1 MENFSDFSVWGGINI
16 IAVLLISLL
25 FANLLKRKIKL
36 LRNSLIPTSVLGGL
50 ILLAI
55 SIGYNQIFDENMFN
69 TQFFGGNGV
78 TTLEMTTY
86 HCLAIGFIATSF
98 KPSKE
103 KVGKKRAVEV
113 FNTGVTTVA
122 TYLLQGIFGLG
133 ITIIAAM
140 YFMPEFFKA
149 AGIILPFGYG
159 QGTGQAM
166 NYGNIYETDYGFT
179 GGKSF
184 GLTIAAFGFL
194 SASLGGVIHLNILKK
209 KGKVIIGGDEKAEHL
224 CGDDIQTNDEIP
236 MNGSMDK
243 LTVQMGFVLAA
254 YIISYLIMFGLGT
267 LLPGLKS
274 ILYGFNFLFGV
285 LVAVGINSILIALR
299 RKGTMKRQYVNT
311 FLMNRISGFFFDL
324 MVVAGIAAIQIDVLK
339 GYWPIII
346 ILSVAGLI
354 ITYLYNILVA
364 HVLFPEY
371 KHQQFLAMYGMLTGT
386 ASTGVILLREID
398 RDLSTPVS
406 ENLVYQNLPA
416 IVLGFPMMIIATMAP
431 KSPVNTIII
440 VAAYF
445 VVLNIVLFRS
455 KIFRRRKKKTE
466 ETVVTEETTAEE

>member
-1 MENFSDFSVWGGINI
+1 MENFSDFSVWGGVNI

-50 ILLAI
+50 ILLLI
-55 SIGYNQIFDENMFN
+55 SIGYEKIFGQNMFN
-69 TQFFGGNGV
+69 TQFFGGNGT

-140 YFMPEFFKA
+140 YFMPDFFEA

-166 NYGNIYETDYGFT
+166 NYGNIYETDYGFV

-209 KGKVIIGGDEKAEHL
+209 KGKVQIGGDEKAEWL
-224 CGDDIQTNDEIP
+224 CGDDVQTNDEIP

-243 LTVQMGFVLAA
+243 LTVQMGFVLSA
-254 YIISYLIMFGLGT
+254 YVIAYLIMFVLGS
-267 LLPGLKS
+267 LLPSLSS

-299 RKGTMKRQYVNT
+299 RKGVMKRQYVNT

-339 GYWPIII
+339 GYWPIIL
-346 ILSVAGLI
+346 ILAVVGLI

-386 ASTGVILLREID
+386 ASTGVILLREMD

-431 KSPVNTIII
+431 QQPILTLI
-440 VAAYF
+440 VVAVYF

-466 ETVVTEETTAEE
+466 E

>member
-1 MENFSDFSVWGGINI
+1 MANFSDFSVWGGINI

-36 LRNSLIPTSVLGGL
+36 LRNSLIPTAVLGGL
-50 ILLAI
+50 ILLLI
-55 SIGYNQIFDENMFN
+55 SVGYEQIFGQNMFN
-69 TQFFGGNGV
+69 TQFFGGDGI

-103 KVGKKRAVEV
+103 KVDKKRAGDV

-122 TYLLQGIFGLG
+122 TYLIQGVVGLG

-140 YFMPEFFKA
+140 YFMPDFFEA

-166 NYGNIYETDYGFT
+166 NYGNIYETDYGFV

-184 GLTIAAFGFL
+184 GLTIAACGFL
-194 SASLGGVIHLNILKK
+194 CASLGGVIHLNILKK
-209 KGKVIIGGDEKAEHL
+209 KGRIEISGDEKAEWL
-224 CGDDIQTNDEIP
+224 CGNDVQTEDEVP

-243 LTVQMGFVLAA
+243 LTIQMGFVLAA
-254 YIISYLIMFGLGT
+254 YIIAYLIMLGLGT
-267 LLPGLKS
+267 LLPGLSS

-285 LVAVGINSILIALR
+285 LVAVGISSILIALR
-299 RKGTMKRQYVNT
+299 RKGVMKRQYVNT

-324 MVVAGIAAIQIDVLK
+324 MVVAGIAAIQIDVLE
-339 GYWPIII
+339 GYWPVII
-346 ILSVAGLI
+346 ILAVAGLI
-354 ITYLYNILVA
+354 ITYLYNLLVA
-364 HVLFPEY
+364 HVLFPQY

-406 ENLVYQNLPA
+406 ENLVYQNVPA

-431 KSPVNTIII
+431 KQPIFTLII
-440 VAAYF
+440 VGIYF

-455 KIFRRRKKKTE
+455 KIFRRKKKNKTE
-466 ETVVTEETTAEE
+466 E

>member
-1 MENFSDFSVWGGINI
+1 MANFSDFSVWGGINI
-16 IAVLLISLL
+16 VAILLISLL

-36 LRNSLIPTSVLGGL
+36 LRNSLIPTAVLGGL
-50 ILLAI
+50 ILLII
-55 SIGYNQIFDENMFN
+55 SVVYEKLFGHNIFN
-69 TQFFGGNGV
+69 TQFFGGNGI

-103 KVGKKRAVEV
+103 RVGKKRAGEV

-122 TYLLQGIFGLG
+122 TYLLQGILGLG

-140 YFMPEFFKA
+140 FFMPDMFEA
-149 AGIILPFGYG
+149 AGIILPFGFG

-184 GLTIAAFGFL
+184 GLTIAACGFL
-194 SASLGGVIHLNILKK
+194 CASLGGVIHLNILKK
-209 KGKVIIGGDEKAEHL
+209 KGKVTAAGDEKAEWL
-224 CGDDIQTNDEIP
+224 CGNDVQGEDEIP

-254 YIISYLIMFGLGT
+254 YIIAYLIMFGLGK
-267 LLPGLKS
+267 LLPGLSS

-299 RKGTMKRQYVNT
+299 RNGVMKRQYVNT

-339 GYWPIII
+339 GYWPIIL
-346 ILSVAGLI
+346 ILSVAGLVS
-354 ITYLYNILVA
+354 TYLYNILVS
-364 HVLFPEY
+364 HVLFSEY

-398 RDLSTPVS
+398 KDLSTPAS
-406 ENLVYQNLPA
+406 ENLVYQNVPA

-431 KSPVNTIII
+431 QQPILTLI
-440 VAAYF
+440 VVSVYF
-445 VVLNIVLFRS
+445 VALNIVLFRS
-455 KIFRRRKKKTE
+455 KIFRRRKKK
-466 ETVVTEETTAEE
+466 ETTDTSVKE